1 MKFSTATIA
10 KLELPAGKT
19 DHFEWDETLPGFGVR
34 LRGAVKRWVVQYRV
48 GPQQRRESLGDV
60 RKVTLEDARKIAR
73 NRFAQVELGTDP
85 AADRARSRAEAVA
98 ARLTFAIVVD
108 RYMAAKQDGMA
119 ESTSRAA
126 NRYFRVHF
134 KPLHTMPLGE
144 IKRADVAA
152 ELQRLTREHG
162 RTSASRARAY
172 LSALFTWAMKE
183 GLCEANP
190 VVATNDPGAGIKAR
204 DRVLSDA
211 ELRAIWRA
219 CEDDDFGR
227 IVRLLALTGCRRD
240 EIGSLEWSWI
250 DLDTGRLKIPGT
262 HTKNR
267 RTHEL
272 PLPPTAIDILRSA
285 PVRPGRRFVFGE
297 RGQAYSA
304 WGYRKMQI
312 DTRIAAAG
320 KSMAPW
326 VLHDL
331 RRTMRTGL
339 GKIGVAPHIAELVI
353 NHVRGGVEAI
363 YDRHRY
369 EPEIKA
375 ALAAWA
381 DHVLGLV
388 RGGH

>member
-1 MKFSTATIA
+1 MKFTRDAVNR
-10 KLELPAGKT
+10 LHLPAGKAE
-19 DHFEWDETLPGFGVR
+19 HFEWDEALPGFGVR
-34 LRGAVKRWVVQYRV
+34 LRGSARRWVVQYRV

-73 NRFAQVELGTDP
+73 NRFALVELGTDP
-85 AADRARSRAEAVA
+85 AADRAQAKALAAA
-98 ARLTFAIVVD
+98 ARLTFAIVVE
-108 RYMAAKQDGMA
+108 RYMAAKQPGMA
-119 ESTSRAA
+119 ESTYRAA
-126 NRYFRVHF
+126 NRYFRDHF
-134 KPLHTMPLGE
+134 KPLHPFPIGE

-162 RTSASRARAY
+162 RTSASRARAN
-172 LSALFTWAMKE
+172 LSALFTWSMRE

-190 VVATNDPGAGIKAR
+190 VAVTNDPGAGVKAR

-211 ELRAIWRA
+211 ELRTIWRA
-219 CEDDDFGR
+219 CEDDAFSR
-227 IVRLLALTGCRRD
+227 IVKLLLLTGCRRD
-240 EIGSLEWSWI
+240 EIGALQWSEI
-250 DLDTGRLKIPGT
+250 DGGVVTISGQR
-262 HTKNR
+262 TKNHR
-267 RTHEL
+267 AHIL
-272 PLPPTAIDILRSA
+272 PLPPLARDLLPPPRA
-285 PVRPGRRFVFGE
+285 ARPYVFGA
-297 RGQAYSA
+297 RGSGFSAWAYS
-304 WGYRKMQI
+304 KMAL
-312 DTRIAAAG
+312 DNRIAAAG
-320 KSMAPW
+320 KPLAPW

-381 DHVLGLV
+381 DRLTTIVG
-388 RGGH
+388 